1 MLYPICVDFLY
12 ILDLHF
18 VLFLLTV
25 HNKRICYAVLWGLV
39 LYLCCISYTNWMWLP
54 VLSRKLA
61 ITGSYFCTR
70 CHLSTFVA
78 KIKTLLSGVNMLIK
92 HFAND
97 VTERLNI
104 NKVVKSIN
112 FSFLASVRWRCWL
125 GGRKGIRPV
134 KNWVVGCWRGCL
146 ELGADLHMA
155 QQMPLPRTVTCFSKI
170 QIGCTFLVPAH
181 PGSPGKR
188 AVTRVCYC
196 RCCWD

>member
-1 MLYPICVDFLY
+1 MCWLLY

-39 LYLCCISYTNWMWLP
+39 LYLCCISYTNWKWLP

-78 KIKTLLSGVNMLIK
+78 KIKTLLSGVNVLIK

-112 FSFLASVRWRCWL
+112 FSFLAVPTLAISPDKPTIEW
-125 GGRKGIRPV
+125 IFTV
-134 KNWVVGCWRGCL
+134 KFICC
-146 ELGADLHMA
+146 
-155 QQMPLPRTVTCFSKI
+155 PTTTCANPDYSAFSR
-170 QIGCTFLVPAH
+170 QP
-181 PGSPGKR
+181 
-188 AVTRVCYC
+188 
-196 RCCWD
+196 